1 MFDDE
6 ENNTDFS
13 AEVFLGAIL
22 RKEREMSLIFG
33 NKESKKD
40 TTLYGSSTSTEDNK
54 TLKDN
59 KKIFEKEA
67 KGDTKYGS
75 SISTKGKV
83 ALKNNFE
90 NKKSERDTTKY
101 GSSTYIKNKKALKDN
116 IEEQEKHTTYNWG
129 PTSSRRKSNYKFQS
143 RSEYEFSIWNNIRM
157 KSHFQKKESSTA
169 NTKYSQV

>member
-13 AEVFLGAIL
+13 AEVFLSAIL

-67 KGDTKYGS
+67 KGDTTTYGS
-75 SISTKGKV
+75 SISTKAKV

-101 GSSTYIKNKKALKDN
+101 GSSTYTKDKK
-116 IEEQEKHTTYNWG
+116 
-129 PTSSRRKSNYKFQS
+129 SS
-143 RSEYEFSIWNNIRM
+143 
-157 KSHFQKKESSTA
+157 
-169 NTKYSQV
+169 